1 MTWEPTMFAQV
12 FKVKT
17 FRMKGLL
24 SPSSRL
30 MELERSHSMRSHTLT
45 RHHVRNLNNWIDIR
59 LGKDTFAARTL
70 DIETEDT
77 KRRDF

>member
-1 MTWEPTMFAQV
+1 
-12 FKVKT
+12 
-17 FRMKGLL
+17 
-24 SPSSRL
+24 
-30 MELERSHSMRSHTLT
+30 MRSHTLT

-70 DIETEDT
+70 EIETEDT